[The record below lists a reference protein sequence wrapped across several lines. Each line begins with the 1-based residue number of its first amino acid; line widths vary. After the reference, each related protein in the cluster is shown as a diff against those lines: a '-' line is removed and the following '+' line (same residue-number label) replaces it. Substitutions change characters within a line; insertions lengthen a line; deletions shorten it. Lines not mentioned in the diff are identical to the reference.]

1 MTAVLENPSTDAK
14 AGAVPTFTV
23 TLRIARYNPETD
35 AEQHYEDYTVTSLAT
50 DRVLDA
56 LHQIKWDQ
64 DGSLSFRRS
73 CAHGIGG
80 RAAMGINGK
89 TGLACKT
96 LIKDVTPE
104 KPITVEP
111 IKGLP

>member
-1 MTAVLENPSTDAK
+1 MTAVLETPSTDAK

-73 CAHGIGG
+73 CAHGICGSGG
-80 RAAMGINGK
+80 MPVNGK
-89 TGLACKT
+89 NR
-96 LIKDVTPE
+96 
-104 KPITVEP
+104 
-111 IKGLP
+111 LPLQNALQ